1 MHTRNCLM
9 TVSSIELSGIRPYPK
24 PSGMPSGKITACRA
38 SPTSRCA
45 FKLGW
50 LVISQPDSVRVRGLL
65 TVNITMAQDKPAPSQ
80 PQNIPHAW
88 IETPLVESAKLSK
101 IAGW

>member
-38 SPTSRCA
+38 SPSSMRA

-50 LVISQPDSVRVRGLL
+50 LIISQPDSVCVLEL
-65 TVNITMAQDKPAPSQ
+65 STVILNMAQDQPETSQ
-80 PQNIPHAW
+80 PQDVPHAW

-101 IAGW
+101 LAGW